1 MYSAKYERGEI
12 DEEKLDWAKCNA
24 CPSCGAC
31 SFIGTA
37 STMQIMAEALGLA
50 LPGTALMPAT
60 SPDLLDFARKAG
72 RQAVRIAQ
80 LENMRPSDIVTM
92 DSFENAHDE
101 RFQYRRFSSKVLL
114 YRGEKLVYRDN
125 TCYEPDKMPM
135 EGIGMYEGYTHMA
148 NLFMPKTN
156 NVDEEKIW
164 QVLDEESEI
173 DGGIT
178 HLATG
183 DLVLR
188 IFGYRAQKL
197 QKIAEKSDM
206 LPPLKS

>member
-60 SPDLLDFARKAG
+60 SPDLLDFAREAG

-101 RFQYRRFSSKVLL
+101 
-114 YRGEKLVYRDN
+114 
-125 TCYEPDKMPM
+125 
-135 EGIGMYEGYTHMA
+135 
-148 NLFMPKTN
+148 
-156 NVDEEKIW
+156 
-164 QVLDEESEI
+164 
-173 DGGIT
+173 
-178 HLATG
+178 
-183 DLVLR
+183 
-188 IFGYRAQKL
+188 
-197 QKIAEKSDM
+197 
-206 LPPLKS
+206 

>member
-60 SPDLLDFARKAG
+60 SPDLLDFAREAG

-80 LENMRPSDIVTM
+80 LENMRP
-92 DSFENAHDE
+92 
-101 RFQYRRFSSKVLL
+101 

-125 TCYEPDKMPM
+125 T
-135 EGIGMYEGYTHMA
+135 
-148 NLFMPKTN
+148 
-156 NVDEEKIW
+156 
-164 QVLDEESEI
+164 
-173 DGGIT
+173 
-178 HLATG
+178 
-183 DLVLR
+183 
-188 IFGYRAQKL
+188 
-197 QKIAEKSDM
+197 
-206 LPPLKS
+206 